1 METTMADE
9 KKINFTDERL
19 RKIQLPDA
27 GKRAYYYDTTTPGLR
42 LAVSAT
48 GNKSF
53 QYQAWSSEKQR
64 PVTITLG
71 KWPSMPINAAR
82 DKAVTLQD
90 SVNDG
95 GDPELDKKQK
105 RDTLTVAELL
115 DQYLEDHS
123 KPLKRS
129 WRDDET
135 RIKLYLKPA
144 FGRMLITELTD
155 TKIIPWMNKTKNA
168 FSGSTAN
175 RRLALLSVAYT
186 TVVKTFNPCKG
197 IKRFKE
203 TPQERY
209 LRSDELARLFT
220 ALDELRNEGDIDNT
234 DYVELSLLTGAR
246 QANVL
251 AMRWNDLDLNFNQW
265 RVPGEQSKNGKVLT
279 VALSAD
285 AIAILERRKETASSV
300 FVFPGIGK
308 SGHLQEPF
316 KGWQRILKRA
326 DITECRL
333 HDLRHTLASYQSMS
347 GTPESVIGKTLGHQ
361 SIETTRKYTHMMQE
375 TVLASVEKA
384 IELMKAPVE
393 KKVVNIT
400 GGK

>member
-1 METTMADE
+1 MNDN
-9 KKINFTDERL
+9 KINFTDDRL

-71 KWPSMPINAAR
+71 KWPAMPIHTAR
-82 DKAVTLQD
+82 EKAVTLQG

-95 GDPELDKKQK
+95 ADPEFDKKQK
-105 RDTLTVAELL
+105 RDTLLVGEML
-115 DQYLEDHS
+115 DIYLEDHS
-123 KPLKRS
+123 KPNKRS
-129 WRDDET
+129 WQDDENKI
-135 RIKLYLKPA
+135 RLYLKPA
-144 FGRMLITELTD
+144 FGRLLVTELTGSR
-155 TKIIPWMNKTKNA
+155 IISWLNKTKME
-168 FSGSTAN
+168 FSGATAN

-186 TVVKTFNPCKG
+186 KVMKNINPINPCRG
-197 IKRFKE
+197 IGRFKE
-203 TPQERY
+203 TPKEHY

-251 AMRWNDLDLNFNQW
+251 SMRWNDLDLNFNQW
-265 RVPGEQSKNGKVLT
+265 RVPAEQSKNGKVLT

-285 AIAILERRKETASSV
+285 AVAILERRKETASSV

-333 HDLRHTLASYQSMS
+333 HDLRHTLASYQAMS
-347 GTPESVIGKTLGHQ
+347 GAPESVVGKTLGHQ
-361 SIETTRKYTHMMQE
+361 SIETTRRYTHMAQK
-375 TVLASVEKA
+375 TVLEAVEKA
-384 IELMKAPVE
+384 VALMRTPVE
-393 KKVVNIT
+393 KKVVNI
-400 GGK
+400 KK